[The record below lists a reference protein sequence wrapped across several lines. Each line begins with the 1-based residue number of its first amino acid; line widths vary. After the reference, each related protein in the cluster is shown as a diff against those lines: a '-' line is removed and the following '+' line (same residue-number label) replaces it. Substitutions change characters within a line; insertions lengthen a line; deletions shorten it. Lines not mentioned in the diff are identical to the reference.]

1 MKEQTERTGYIFQD
15 KNGKWYART
24 TFTDRTGKR
33 RNVKKT
39 AKDKADA
46 KVILKSIIRQ
56 IEDEGEK
63 YIDGSRMTFNELA
76 DHYEA
81 HYLKEAEYVDERKI
95 SGLRDVA
102 RAKGF
107 LTHFRAYFGKQKL
120 REITYG
126 DIYSYRS
133 ERLQTQTKY
142 KRPLRLASM
151 NRELAVLRRMLNI
164 ALRQGWISKNPFN
177 AGEPLII
184 VSGERKR
191 ERILTVEEE
200 VRLLGACDH
209 LQRKHLKPL
218 LIALLDTGARKGEML
233 KLNWA
238 DVCFVTRMITFR
250 ALNTKTLKSRSVAI
264 TGRLYSELLALWESS
279 NKDLNSKVFGISDN
293 VRNSFKSACKE
304 AGIKH
309 GGIDGMTIH
318 SLRHTAATRL
328 VRGQMPIQMVGRIL
342 GHTQVNTTYRYLS
355 ANAEIAQQAAAIFD
369 ALQGARENPQEFS
382 EMVN

>member
-1 MKEQTERTGYIFQD
+1 MKEQTERTGYVFQD

-33 RNVKKT
+33 RNIKKT

-46 KVILKSIIRQ
+46 KATLRTIIRQ

-76 DHYEA
+76 DHYET

-107 LTHFRAYFGKQKL
+107 LIHFREYFGRQRL

-133 ERLQTQTKY
+133 ERLKTQTKY

-164 ALRQGWISKNPFN
+164 GLRQGWISKNPFN

-191 ERILTVEEE
+191 ERILTLEEE
-200 VRLLGACDH
+200 VRLLEACDH
-209 LQRKHLKPL
+209 PQRKHLKPL

-233 KLNWA
+233 KLRWT

-264 TGRLYSELLALWESS
+264 TNRLYGELLALWEAS
-279 NKDLNSKVFGISDN
+279 NKDLNSTVFRISDN
-293 VRNSFKSACKE
+293 VRNSFKSACKA

-355 ANAEIAQQAAAIFD
+355 ADAEIAQQAAAILD
-369 ALQGARENPQEFS
+369 ALQPSTEKTQEAS
-382 EMVN
+382 EMIN

>member
-1 MKEQTERTGYIFQD
+1 MKEQTERTGYVFQD
-15 KNGKWYART
+15 RNGKWYART

-33 RNVKKT
+33 RNIKKT

-46 KVILKSIIRQ
+46 KAILKTIIRQ

-107 LTHFRAYFGKQKL
+107 LTHFREYFGRQRL
-120 REITYG
+120 RETTYG

-133 ERLQTQTKY
+133 ERLKTQTKY
-142 KRPLRLASM
+142 KRPLKLASM

-184 VSGERKR
+184 VSGEMRR
-191 ERILTVEEE
+191 DRILTIEEE
-200 VRLLGACDH
+200 VRLLAACDH
-209 LQRKHLKPL
+209 PQRKHLKPL

-233 KLNWA
+233 KLHWA
-238 DVCFVTRMITFR
+238 DICFNTRMITFR

-264 TGRLYSELLALWESS
+264 TNRLYGELVNLWESS
-279 NKDLNSKVFGISDN
+279 NKDLNGEVFGISDN

-304 AGIKH
+304 AEIKH
-309 GGIDGMTIH
+309 GGLDGITIH

-328 VRGQMPIQMVGRIL
+328 VQGQMPIQMVGRIL

-369 ALQGARENPQEFS
+369 ALQTSTEKTQEVT
-382 EMVN
+382 ELVN

>member
-1 MKEQTERTGYIFQD
+1 MREQNERTGYIFQD

-24 TFTDRTGKR
+24 TFTDRKGKR
-33 RNVKKT
+33 RNIKKT

-76 DHYEA
+76 DHYDE

-107 LTHFRAYFGKQKL
+107 LTHFREYFGRQRL
-120 REITYG
+120 RDITYG

-133 ERLQTQTKY
+133 ERLKTQTKY

-191 ERILTVEEE
+191 ERILTVDEE
-200 VRLLGACDH
+200 VRLLAACEH
-209 LQRKHLKPL
+209 QQRKHLKPL

-233 KLNWA
+233 KLQWS
-238 DVCFVTRMITFR
+238 DVCFDTRMITFR
-250 ALNTKTLKSRSVAI
+250 ALNTKTLKSRSVAM
-264 TGRLYSELLALWESS
+264 TNRLYSEFIVLWEASDK
-279 NKDLNSKVFGISDN
+279 NLNSRVFGIFDN
-293 VRNSFKSACKE
+293 VRHSFKSACKD
-304 AGIKH
+304 ADIKH
-309 GGIDGMTIH
+309 GGLDGMTIH

-328 VRGQMPIQMVGRIL
+328 VQGQMPIQMVGRIL

-369 ALQGARENPQEFS
+369 ALQTPREKVQETS
-382 EMVN
+382 QMVN

>member
-33 RNVKKT
+33 RNIKKT
-39 AKDKADA
+39 AKDKTDA
-46 KVILKSIIRQ
+46 KAILKTIIRQ

-76 DHYEA
+76 DHYET

-107 LTHFRAYFGKQKL
+107 LIHFRAYFGRQRL

-133 ERLQTQTKY
+133 ERLKTQTKY

-191 ERILTVEEE
+191 ERILTLEEE
-200 VRLLGACDH
+200 VRLLESCDH
-209 LQRKHLKPL
+209 PQRKHLKPL

-233 KLNWA
+233 KLRWT

-264 TGRLYSELLALWESS
+264 TNRLYGELLALWEAS
-279 NKDLNSKVFGISDN
+279 NKDPNSTIFGISDN
-293 VRNSFKSACKE
+293 VRNSFKSACKA

-355 ANAEIAQQAAAIFD
+355 ADAEIAQQAAAILD
-369 ALQGARENPQEFS
+369 ALQPSTEKTEVAS

>member
-1 MKEQTERTGYIFQD
+1 MKEQTERAGYIFQD
-15 KNGKWYART
+15 RNGKWYART
-24 TFTDRTGKR
+24 TFTDRAGKR
-33 RNVKKT
+33 RNIKKT
-39 AKDKADA
+39 AKDKAEA

-76 DHYEA
+76 DHYET

-107 LTHFRAYFGKQKL
+107 LKHFREYFGRQRL

-133 ERLQTQTKY
+133 ERLKTQTKY

-164 ALRQGWISKNPFN
+164 ALRQGWVSKNPFN

-200 VRLLGACDH
+200 VRLLAACDH
-209 LQRKHLKPL
+209 PQRKHLKPL

-250 ALNTKTLKSRSVAI
+250 ALNTKTLKSRSVAM
-264 TGRLYSELLALWESS
+264 TNRLYGEFLALWESS
-279 NKDLNSKVFGISDN
+279 NKDLNSRVFGISDN

-328 VRGQMPIQMVGRIL
+328 VQGQMPIQMVGRIL

-355 ANAEIAQQAAAIFD
+355 ANAEIAHQAAAIFD
-369 ALQGARENPQEFS
+369 ALQTSTVKVREVT
-382 EMVN
+382 EMIN

>member
-24 TFTDRTGKR
+24 TFTDRKGKR
-33 RNVKKT
+33 RNIKKT

-76 DHYEA
+76 DHYDV

-107 LTHFRAYFGKQKL
+107 LANFREYFGRQRL

-133 ERLQTQTKY
+133 ERLKTQTKY

-200 VRLLGACDH
+200 VRLLAACEH
-209 LQRKHLKPL
+209 QQRKHLKPL

-233 KLNWA
+233 KLHWT

-250 ALNTKTLKSRSVAI
+250 ALNTKTLKSRSVAM
-264 TGRLYSELLALWESS
+264 TNRLYRELVEMWESS
-279 NKDLNSKVFGISDN
+279 NKNLDSRVFGISDN
-293 VRNSFKSACKE
+293 VRHSFKSACRE
-304 AGIKH
+304 AEIKH
-309 GGIDGMTIH
+309 GGLDGMTIH

-328 VRGQMPIQMVGRIL
+328 VQGQMPIQMVGRIL

-355 ANAEIAQQAAAIFD
+355 ANTEIAQQAAAIFD
-369 ALQGARENPQEFS
+369 ALQTLTGRAQEAS
-382 EMVN
+382 ELVN